1 IRQLNLYNFSKLNRS
16 YHRKNS
22 ISESEKLIEPKEF
35 ANKFFIRGKPDLL
48 KYISRKNN
56 SNSMEVE
63 TKKLRRRRSKLG
75 EKLGETESAERYR
88 CNSLNNKISDD
99 GEDSNIKGSDAATAG
114 NLRCEMNAVKGCI
127 SELKDN
133 TVDGCMN
140 ELKQDTLKGSM
151 NELKQSTLEVSMNE
165 LKQSTLEGSMNE
177 LKQNTVNKERLEASI
192 LEVLKTYYLLRLE
205 GELYDGCGYSAQGT
219 TCIGAFKFDST
230 SNDIKNDV
238 NKV

>member
-1 IRQLNLYNFSKLNRS
+1 
-16 YHRKNS
+16 
-22 ISESEKLIEPKEF
+22 
-35 ANKFFIRGKPDLL
+35 
-48 KYISRKNN
+48 
-56 SNSMEVE
+56 MEVE

-151 NELKQSTLEVSMNE
+151 NELKQ
-165 LKQSTLEGSMNE
+165 
-177 LKQNTVNKERLEASI
+177 NTVNKERLEASI

-230 SNDIKNDV
+230 SNDIKND
-238 NKV
+238 